1 MYQAKPPKAGMGR
14 LSTRSVSARHSPTLR
29 MKQPWHS
36 RSVPFDLLMTQI
48 WHTCGLPLS
57 WVQEPKVS
65 VCMVGDAESPNRSID
80 LGQQEGSDD
89 YT

>member
-1 MYQAKPPKAGMGR
+1 MYQAK
-14 LSTRSVSARHSPTLR
+14 RSQCRNGAAVDSLGNRSAPRV
-29 MKQPWHS
+29 KQPWHS

-80 LGQQEGSDD
+80 PGQQEGSDD